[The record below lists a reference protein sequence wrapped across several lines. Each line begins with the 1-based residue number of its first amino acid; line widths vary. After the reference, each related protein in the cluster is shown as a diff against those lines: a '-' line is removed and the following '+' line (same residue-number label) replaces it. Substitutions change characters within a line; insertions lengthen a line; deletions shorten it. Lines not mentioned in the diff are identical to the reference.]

1 MVGQR
6 LLISMDLYNPGKMDN
21 ADKCYKSSYMKSF
34 VVIITLLLASIAG
47 LQAQNTTG
55 KTSMEKTDSKQKSLV
70 AFFSRADE
78 NYAVGY
84 IEKGNTHIV
93 AEMIAA
99 ETGADLF
106 HIKTVTPYPAAY
118 NECIEV
124 AKREKQSNARPAI
137 QGDIRVEDYDV
148 IYLGYPNWWGEMP
161 MAVYTFIEKHNW
173 EGKTIVPF
181 CTHEGSG
188 LSGTERRIQS
198 ACTGGKVL
206 KGLAIRGATAQHEPE
221 TVRKS
226 VHSWVSKISL
236 DIRK

>member
-1 MVGQR
+1 MKHLFWVLI
-6 LLISMDLYNPGKMDN
+6 LLQIPVLVFAQHSNNK
-21 ADKCYKSSYMKSF
+21 KS
-34 VVIITLLLASIAG
+34 I
-47 LQAQNTTG
+47 N
-55 KTSMEKTDSKQKSLV
+55 SMETKQKSLV

-106 HIKTVTPYPAAY
+106 HIETVKPYPADY

-124 AKREKQSNARPAI
+124 AKREKQSKARPEI
-137 QGDIRVEDYDV
+137 KGDICVEDYDV

-173 EGKTIVPF
+173 QGKVVVPF

-198 ACTGGKVL
+198 ACAGTTVL
-206 KGLAIRGATAQHEPE
+206 NGLAVRGYTAQNEQE
-221 TVRKS
+221 TARKAVR
-226 VHSWVSKISL
+226 SWIKKLSSK
-236 DIRK
+236 

>member
-1 MVGQR
+1 MKQILVT
-6 LLISMDLYNPGKMDN
+6 LILSLVLIQG
-21 ADKCYKSSYMKSF
+21 F
-34 VVIITLLLASIAG
+34 
-47 LQAQNTTG
+47 AQHLNN
-55 KTSMEKTDSKQKSLV
+55 KKNINNNMESNQKSLV

-106 HIKTVTPYPAAY
+106 HIETEKPYPAEY
-118 NECIEV
+118 NLCIDV

-137 QGDIRVEDYDV
+137 KGDVCVEDYEV
-148 IYLGYPNWWGEMP
+148 IYIGYPNWWGEMP
-161 MAVYTFIEKHNW
+161 MAVYTFIEKHDWHN
-173 EGKTIVPF
+173 KTIVPF

-188 LSGTERRIQS
+188 LSGTERRIQA

-206 KGLAIRGATAQHEPE
+206 KGLAIRGGTAQNEQK
-221 TVRKS
+221 TVREA
-226 VHSWVSKISL
+226 VVSWLKML
-236 DIRK
+236 DLL